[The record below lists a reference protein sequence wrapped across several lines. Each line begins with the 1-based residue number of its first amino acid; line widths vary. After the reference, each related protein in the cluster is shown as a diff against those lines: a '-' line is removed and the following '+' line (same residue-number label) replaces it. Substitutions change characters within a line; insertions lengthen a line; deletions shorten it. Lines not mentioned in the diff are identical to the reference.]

1 MIWLVVIL
9 VVVLASIAFVAYK
22 VIKFLLDLVIEA
34 KNRCNILEDEN
45 KELKDKLE
53 ATSKA
58 ARESK

>member
-1 MIWLVVIL
+1 MIWAVVIL
-9 VVVLASIAFVAYK
+9 VVVLVSVAFVAYK

-53 ATSKA
+53 AASKA
-58 ARESK
+58 TRESK